1 MQHNYT
7 KAIVKF
13 DNGNGALLCNGCSII
28 IARGFEHQDREHYC
42 TMCMS
47 GNCKTKFK
55 KGK

>member
-1 MQHNYT
+1 MLHNY
-7 KAIVKF
+7 KQAIVKF
-13 DNGNGALLCNGCSII
+13 NNGTGALLCNGCSTI
-28 IARGFEHQDREHYC
+28 IAYGIEHQDREHYC